1 MSTDASDDLE
11 IELRRLER
19 DKRIEE
25 IRQLKSRGR
34 AQWITPAALAAM
46 LPLLA
51 GLGIWMVGE
60 IKQYNEGYRALQEVD
75 RLAAE
80 KDALQEQKNNLNIE
94 VSTLLDLKR
103 HYAEQANELQAKFEE
118 RQQQL
123 DATYARAR
131 FAAAEARY
139 ALGHIE
145 GLGPAPDAA
154 ALAALRQ
161 QMDNLPP
168 EVAETLDRILERYGL
183 AVDMIELSEK
193 TLAAFGDTLELVPVS
208 AWAAEL
214 EYMPSGSIAAGRNVM
229 ISQARRGDDHSRR
242 YYDVDEGRFLL
253 ESEVQAE

>member
-1 MSTDASDDLE
+1 MTTDASDQLE

-25 IRQLKSRGR
+25 IRQLKARGR

-46 LPLLA
+46 VPLLA
-51 GLGIWMVGE
+51 GLGLWVVGE
-60 IKQYNEGYRALQEVD
+60 LKQYNEGYRALQEVD

-80 KDALQEQKNNLNIE
+80 KDALQAQKNNLNIE

-131 FAAAEARY
+131 FAAAEAGY

-161 QMDNLPP
+161 QRDKVPP
-168 EVAETLDRILERYGL
+168 EVAETLDQILERHGL
-183 AVDMIELSEK
+183 AVEMIGISERI
-193 TLAAFGDTLELVPVS
+193 LAAFGDTLELVPVS
-208 AWAAEL
+208 GWAAEL

-253 ESEVQAE
+253 EEEVQAE

>member
-1 MSTDASDDLE
+1 MSTDPPDDLE

-19 DKRIEE
+19 DKRVEE
-25 IRQLKSRGR
+25 IRQLKARGR

-46 LPLLA
+46 VPLLA
-51 GLGIWMVGE
+51 GLGLWVVGE

-80 KDALQEQKNNLNIE
+80 KEALQEQKNNLNIE

-103 HYAEQANELQAKFEE
+103 HYAEQAQELQAKFEE

-131 FAAAEARY
+131 FAAAEAGY
-139 ALGHIE
+139 ALGHIQ

-154 ALAALRQ
+154 ALATLRQ

-168 EVAETLDRILERYGL
+168 EVVETLDQILERYGL
-183 AVDMIELSEK
+183 AVEMIGISERI
-193 TLAAFGDTLELVPVS
+193 LAAFGDTLELVPVS

-229 ISQARRGDDHSRR
+229 ISQAGRGGDHSRR

-253 ESEVQAE
+253 EDEVQAE

>member
-1 MSTDASDDLE
+1 MSADPPDQLD

-25 IRQLKSRGR
+25 IRQLKARGR

-46 LPLLA
+46 IPLLA
-51 GLGIWMVGE
+51 GFGIWVVGE

-80 KDALQEQKNNLNIE
+80 KDALQEQKNDLNIE

-103 HYAEQANELQAKFEE
+103 HYAEQASELQARFEE

-131 FAAAEARY
+131 FAAAEAGY

-161 QMDNLPP
+161 HRDDLPP
-168 EVAETLDRILERYGL
+168 EVAETLGQFLERYGL
-183 AVDMIELSEK
+183 AVEMIGISEK
-193 TLAAFGDTLELVPVS
+193 TLAAFGAALEIVPVS
-208 AWAAEL
+208 DWAAEL
-214 EYMPSGSIAAGRNVM
+214 SYMPSGSIAAGRNVM
-229 ISQARRGDDHSRR
+229 ISQTGRRDGQSPR
-242 YYDVDEGRFLL
+242 YYDVDEGRFLS
-253 ESEVQAE
+253 ESEIQAE